1 LKIPIIE
8 THRGVGIHDF
18 QDTEHIREVVKPE
31 IDRVFAL
38 SDARALFEYAGH
50 YLNPPEARLFAGAKV
65 RAMRELRANAHEQRG
80 HLGDLEDL
88 DATLAGLDSLN
99 WIDTQHIGCL
109 LEVDP
114 PGAPQ
119 RPARSAHQQVR
130 IEAAQRAA
138 R

>member
-1 LKIPIIE
+1 MNIPIVE
-8 THRGVGIHDF
+8 TYRGVGIHDF
-18 QDTEHIREVVKPE
+18 QDAEHIATVVKPAV
-31 IDRVFAL
+31 DHVFAL

-88 DATLAGLDSLN
+88 DATLAGLDSLT
-99 WIDTQHIGCL
+99 WIDTWHIGCL

-119 RPARSAHQQVR
+119 RPPRSAHQQAR
-130 IEAAQRAA
+130 IEAAKRAE

>member
-1 LKIPIIE
+1 MNIPIIE

-18 QDTEHIREVVKPE
+18 QDPDHIRNVVKPA
-31 IDRVFAL
+31 IDHVFAL
-38 SDARALFEYAGH
+38 SDARALFEYAGY

-88 DATLAGLDSLN
+88 DAMLAGLDSLN
-99 WIDTQHIGCL
+99 WIDRRHVGCL
-109 LEVDP
+109 LEVEP
-114 PGAPQ
+114 PGAPP
-119 RPARSAHQQVR
+119 RPPRSLHQQAR

>member
-1 LKIPIIE
+1 MKIPIIE

-18 QDTEHIREVVKPE
+18 QDAEHIAKVVKPE
-31 IDRVFAL
+31 IDRVFAM
-38 SDARALFEYAGH
+38 SDARSLFEYAGH

>member
-1 LKIPIIE
+1 MNIPIIE

-18 QDTEHIREVVKPE
+18 QDRDHIQKVVKPE
-31 IDRVFAL
+31 IDRVFAM
-38 SDARALFEYAGH
+38 SDARELFAYAEY

-88 DATLAGLDSLN
+88 DAMLAGLDSLN
-99 WIDTQHIGCL
+99 WIDTRHIGCL
-109 LEVDP
+109 FEVDP
-114 PGAPQ
+114 PGAPP
-119 RPARSAHQQVR
+119 RPPRSAYQQAR
-130 IEAAQRAA
+130 IEAAKRAE